1 MENKKICIVI
11 DTKDNK
17 NNIIRTVNSIKRQT
31 SYDDILMVILYDCDK
46 EAEIIEVDETIS
58 AEIDDIFSKN
68 EVVSD
73 VNELMQILETN
84 DIENVLFVN
93 EEIILAP
100 NAVEQMLAE
109 DTEQD
114 EQLVLNHLKLDA
126 KGNYVADKKIEVSPY
141 CKLYSSH
148 DLFEIVDDDEL
159 CVCKNWQLKYSLAGK
174 IQKMVDAYAYQI
186 GDIGICVDYKTE
198 YGYIKTLF
206 ENEDAIGIGIV
217 TDVVEKTLYKAFK
230 ESIEHENEY
239 AYAFLQECTTSL
251 SFDKTILDM
260 EFRKYKITPELF
272 EIIGRCDVSQFK
284 KMYDKF
290 GALGNK
296 TEIVEK
302 TKVVEK
308 TKPVNTSSELA
319 QIKELQE
326 LVTKLEI
333 RVGSLEQEQNGY
345 AVGQHVV
352 SMYQNGKLGMGTI
365 IKSAIAWIKYKLS
378 GKR

>member
-1 MENKKICIVI
+1 MKNKKICIVI
-11 DTKDNK
+11 DTKDKK
-17 NNIIRTVNSIKRQT
+17 NNIIRTVNAIKRQT
-31 SYDDILMVILYDCDK
+31 AYGNIMMVIMYDCRKND
-46 EAEIIEVDETIS
+46 EPTEVDETIS
-58 AEIDDIFSKN
+58 AEIDDIFSNN
-68 EVVSD
+68 EVVNNI
-73 VNELMQILETN
+73 NELKQTLEAN

-93 EEIILAP
+93 QEIILAP
-100 NAVEQMLAE
+100 NAVEQIMMTDVE
-109 DTEQD
+109 SD
-114 EQLVLNHLKLDA
+114 EQLVLNHLKLDT
-126 KGNYVADKKIEVSPY
+126 KGNYVADEKIQVSPY
-141 CKLYSSH
+141 CKLYSLH

-159 CVCKNWQLKYSLAGK
+159 CVCKNWQLKYSLVGK
-174 IQKMVDAYAYQI
+174 TQKMVDAYAYQI
-186 GDIGICVDYKTE
+186 GDMGLRVDYKTE
-198 YGYIKTLF
+198 YGYLKTFL
-206 ENEDAIGIGIV
+206 ENEDIIGIGVV
-217 TDVVEKTLYKAFK
+217 TDVVEKTLYKALK
-230 ESIEHENEY
+230 ESIEYENED
-239 AYAFLQECTTSL
+239 AYSFLQVCMTSFT
-251 SFDKTILDM
+251 FDKTILDM

-272 EIIGRCDVSQFK
+272 EIIGRCDASQFK

-302 TKVVEK
+302 TK
-308 TKPVNTSSELA
+308 PVNTSNELA